1 MKITKTTMIATIIA
15 GAFLVT
21 SSPLRAECFSE
32 GVRVGSLQKFSQK
45 GIINKSWE
53 GELVLEGF
61 KLPTNGMRG
70 GNVWK
75 FSVLDANIAKAID
88 NAMMNGNPVALR
100 YCQTLLPLMQTDTG
114 YRITQVVERGAK

>member
-1 MKITKTTMIATIIA
+1 MIATIIA

-21 SSPLRAECFSE
+21 SAPLRAECFSE

-61 KLPTNGMRG
+61 KLHANGKTG
-70 GNVWK
+70 GDVWR
-75 FSVLDANIAKAID
+75 FSVLDANVAKAID
-88 NAMMNGNPVALR
+88 TAMMNGNAVALR
-100 YCQTLLPLMQTDTG
+100 YCQTLLPMMQSDTG
-114 YRITQVVERGAK
+114 YRITQVVERGGK

>member
-1 MKITKTTMIATIIA
+1 MKITKTTTIA
-15 GAFLVT
+15 GLVAAVFIVT
-21 SSPLRAECFSE
+21 GAPLRAECFSE
-32 GVRVGSLQKFSQK
+32 GVRVGTLQKFSQK
-45 GIINKSWE
+45 GIVNKSWE

-61 KLPTNGMRG
+61 KLPTNGKTG

-75 FSVLDANIAKAID
+75 FSVIDANIAKAID
-88 NAMMNGNPVALR
+88 NAMMNGNAVALR